1 MVTMKTILCKAVV
14 LINGQ
19 MGINIKVNFKMV
31 RLRVR
36 GISHME
42 MEIFTVVIF
51 QTIYQME

>member
-19 MGINIKVNFKMV
+19 MVINIKVNFNMV

-42 MEIFTVVIF
+42 MEIFIVVIF
-51 QTIYQME
+51 QTIYLME

>member
-42 MEIFTVVIF
+42 MVIFTVVIF
-51 QTIYQME
+51 LTIYLME